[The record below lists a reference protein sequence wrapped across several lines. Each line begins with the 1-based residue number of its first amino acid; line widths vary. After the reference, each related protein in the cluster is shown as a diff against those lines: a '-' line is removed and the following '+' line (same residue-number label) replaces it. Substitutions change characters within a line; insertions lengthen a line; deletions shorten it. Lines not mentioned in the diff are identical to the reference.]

1 MPGMA
6 RVEWKR
12 MMRWASTILGRIAPG
27 KAVRVCALLACWGI
41 GALNPMSFAAEN
53 PVPPFGPGEKLR
65 FEIRWSSIPAGTAE
79 LDILPFE
86 TIDGVQAY
94 HFVLS
99 ATTNEYV
106 DRLYKVRNR
115 IDAYADEGMNQSILY
130 RKKQREGRSKRN
142 VLVEFNWESMEAQYS
157 DAGKKRDPILIPP
170 GTFDIL
176 SAFYFMRLSD
186 PDDAVGFQR
195 PVTDGKKSFMGKVRR
210 IKRETIHVPA
220 GAFDTVLYEP
230 DVEHLGG
237 VFEKSPGAKIKLW
250 LTADHRRIPVR
261 IASKVI
267 VGSFVGELVS
277 MKGVSQP

>member
-1 MPGMA
+1 MIMRLASKG
-6 RVEWKR
+6 KR
-12 MMRWASTILGRIAPG
+12 ALFGRRALR
-27 KAVRVCALLACWGI
+27 KAVKVCALLACWGM
-41 GALNPMSFAAEN
+41 GACLPMSFGAEN
-53 PVPPFGPGEKLR
+53 PGLPFVPGEKLT

-106 DRLYKVRNR
+106 DHLYKVRNR
-115 IDAYADEGMNQSILY
+115 IDAYADEGMNQSILF
-130 RKKQREGRSKRN
+130 RKKQREGRSKKDI
-142 VLVEFNWESMEAQYS
+142 LVEFNWESMEAHYS
-157 DAGKKRDPILIPP
+157 DAGKKRKPVLIPP

-176 SAFYFMRLSD
+176 SAFYFMRLWD
-186 PDDAVGFQR
+186 PDDVAKFQR
-195 PVTDGKKSFMGKVRR
+195 PVTDGKKSFMGKARQIR
-210 IKRETIHVPA
+210 RETIQVPA
-220 GAFDTVLYEP
+220 GVFDTVLYEP

-237 VFEKSPGAKIKLW
+237 VFEKSPGATIELW

-261 IASKVI
+261 IRSKVI

-277 MKGVSQP
+277 MQGVSRP